1 MVLFGHSVTPGE
13 LLLFAWIC
21 SALAH
26 CLPAPTKTS
35 STLYRFAF
43 NVSQFAMSN
52 LSRIWRGEEP
62 EEGLAKVVPIN
73 RTSPYPPPSNLPP
86 AA

>member
-1 MVLFGHSVTPGE
+1 MVFFGHSVTPGE

-26 CLPAPTKTS
+26 CLPAPTSAS
-35 STLYRFAF
+35 STPYVVLF
-43 NVSQFAMSN
+43 NFVQLVMSN
-52 LSRIWRGEEP
+52 LSRMSRGTEP
-62 EEGLAKVVPIN
+62 YRPMKVVAIN
-73 RTSPYPPPSNLPP
+73 RPCPPSSNLPP